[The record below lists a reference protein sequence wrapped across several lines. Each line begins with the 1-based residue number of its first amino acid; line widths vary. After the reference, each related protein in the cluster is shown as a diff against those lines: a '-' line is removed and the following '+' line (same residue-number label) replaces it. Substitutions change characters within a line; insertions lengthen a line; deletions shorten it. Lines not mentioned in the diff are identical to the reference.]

1 MAHESLLQRLKGKL
15 LVGIA
20 LGGLLYL
27 LLVVYSGWSDL
38 SDALSSFS
46 WRLFPLLLA
55 LAFANYVF
63 RFLKWDFYLRTL
75 AIPLPKKDSFIIFL
89 SGLIMTISPGKI
101 GELLKTVLLKQANRT
116 PIATSAPIIIAERLT
131 DFVALVVISL
141 AGLITFTVDESSI
154 AVLAAV
160 VIVLGAFIG
169 LIGSRRVSLWLIG
182 LLEKISFL
190 SKIGHKLREAYEST
204 YRLVRFFPLLVATIW
219 SVAAWFCECLGFWI
233 TLTAFTAHPNLL
245 AAAFIYA
252 LGTIVGVV
260 SPGGLG
266 VTEGSMVGMLQSGAL
281 MGAAQLAKAP
291 AAAATLI
298 IRVATLWFA
307 VLVGAVVLLLFQ
319 NRFGDAA
326 DALEKELSK
335 END

>member
-1 MAHESLLQRLKGKL
+1 VAQDSLLQRLKGKL

-20 LGGLLYL
+20 IGGLVYL
-27 LLVVYSGWSDL
+27 AMVIYSGWNGL
-38 SDALSSFS
+38 SEALSSFS
-46 WRLFPLLLA
+46 WSLFPLLLA
-55 LAFANYVF
+55 LAFANYIF

-75 AIPLPKKDSFIIFL
+75 DISLPKKDSFIIFL

-131 DFVALVVISL
+131 DFVALVVLSL
-141 AGLITFTVDESSI
+141 AGLVMFTVDESSI

-160 VIVLGAFIG
+160 VIVLGSFIG
-169 LIGSRRVSLWLIG
+169 LVGNRRISLWLIG

-190 SKIGHKLREAYEST
+190 NKIGHKLHEAYESI
-204 YRLVRFFPLLVATIW
+204 YRLVRFFPLLVATTW
-219 SVAAWFCECLGFWI
+219 SVLAWFCECLGFWL

-245 AAAFIYA
+245 AASFIYA
-252 LGTIVGVV
+252 LGTIVGVI

-266 VTEGSMVGMLQSGAL
+266 VTEGSMLGMLQSATL
-281 MGAAQLAKAP
+281 MGPAKLAKAP

-298 IRVATLWFA
+298 IRIATLWFA

-319 NRFGDAA
+319 NRFGGAA
-326 DALEKELSK
+326 DELEKELSK